1 MNVNSF
7 ALFGLNV
14 NSQFIK
20 DSVLNVTLQFQ
31 VFVGALVC
39 IVCDVQVYNATLVF
53 IAFGQQASAMVI
65 EVQSIVQ
72 IELTFVQYRI
82 QSQNSSG
89 LVNVINQQ
97 LTIFSISDCKL
108 SGSNLVQSETNGYIV
123 SKTVQNITIVISHF
137 SVCVDSTSRL
147 GKFSASINVIGLESM
162 RCDICTHHY
171 VVYGI
176 CADQLQYAELLNGR
190 VLCVYPFEFV
200 DETCTCVSGYLL
212 NGSKCIN
219 VVSAITNMQNSL
231 NNDQIKKIEQDISLI
246 QSEIYTLDQN
256 IANNVSNIINAVGV
270 DLQALEQNILSN
282 FSEAESHISANMSLF
297 DGRISGNV
305 SAIYNVL
312 NSNISDL
319 ENYIKSNYTKSDI
332 SLSLNTTILDWRI
345 YNNITAL
352 NSSILNNFSILDY
365 SQKQQNNQLQD
376 LQKYIDCINILG
388 FQMINNVC
396 TQVSCQISGQQSIN
410 GVCQCITMFSIV
422 QNNLCICP
430 VNSLVINNI
439 CTCNITAGLIM
450 QNNVC
455 ICSTV
460 NALFINGT
468 CMCGIDAVNISNT
481 CACPAYSTLV
491 NYACMCNV
499 IQGQIMV
506 AGICQCPLGYSV
518 VNNSCRLTTVII
530 LNSDNTAMCSQV
542 IFVNTFDIQIVS
554 YTIVSANFSGGYVFN
569 TATVIQ
575 SAFVDV
581 SDNVYSTVKPLF
593 QSQASFTNLKIQVG
607 SQSAAGGS
615 FLSNSDTIVINQ
627 LNIISRAGSQITASS
642 GQVNILVTSST
653 NANVSNLLVDLS
665 FTISQG
671 GIVLI
676 NNIAG
681 VFIINNYQIL
691 GSYQS
696 QSCVSLIGK
705 IASQSTITITNLNFM
720 PVIFNVG
727 NCSSYLFSQVTFTSI
742 QINNTA
748 IILGNKSNSQISN
761 AIITNSSFSY
771 QFSGI
776 ISQTYNTILLI
787 SKLIS
792 DCNQQFSQYIQK
804 SGQLIG
810 IAQQYVNNIT
820 IVNIC
825 LLQYISTQQ
834 YRQSGLIGCQEGNI
848 SIQQMTIQYVVNGL
862 LTSIGLI
869 GAQLSGCKQSEI
881 SNVIIIFNSIVDL
894 ASYGQVSAIVGA
906 SSSTSQLNFSIIN
919 VIVLNST
926 LESQYYIG
934 AFIGYYSSNTYSVL
948 LQNSTIQFSNI
959 TGYKQMAGGLIGN
972 SYNASLIIDN
982 IILQSLR
989 IFAPSKCGIIIGFD
1003 NGNTFNIQYSVSI
1016 GNNYIN
1022 NVIVQNCASLSN
1034 TSIPKGC

>member
-20 DSVLNVTLQFQ
+20 DSILNVTLQFQ

-39 IVCDVQVYNATLVF
+39 IICDVQVYNASLVF
-53 IAFGQQASAMVI
+53 IAFGQQVSAMVI
-65 EVQSIVQ
+65 EVQSTVQ

-97 LTIFSISDCKL
+97 LTIFSINDCKL
-108 SGSNLVQSETNGYIV
+108 SGSNLVQSETNGYIM
-123 SKTVQNITIVISHF
+123 SKAVQNVTIIISHF
-137 SVCVDSTSRL
+137 SVCMDSTSRL
-147 GKFSASINVIGLESM
+147 GKFSVPINVIGIESM
-162 RCDICTHHY
+162 RCDICTNKY

-176 CADQLQYAELLNGR
+176 CADQLQYAELFNGR

-200 DETCTCVSGYLL
+200 NDTCACASGYLL

-219 VVSAITNMQNSL
+219 VLSAITNMQNSL

-246 QSEIYTLDQN
+246 QSEIYVLDQS

-270 DLQALEQNILSN
+270 DLSALEQNILSN
-282 FSEAESHISANMSLF
+282 FSEAEYHISANMSLL

-312 NSNISDL
+312 NLNISDL
-319 ENYIKSNYTKSDI
+319 ENYIKSNYTKADI
-332 SLSLNTTILDWRI
+332 NLQLNTTILDQRI
-345 YNNITAL
+345 YNNITTL
-352 NSSILNNFSILDY
+352 NQSILNNVSAIKFVIML
-365 SQKQQNNQLQD
+365 QQETIKQLYLQIYCAN
-376 LQKYIDCINILG
+376 KFG

-430 VNSLVINNI
+430 ANSLVINNI

-455 ICSTV
+455 VCSTV
-460 NALFINGT
+460 NAVFINGT
-468 CMCGIDAVNISNT
+468 CMCGTNAVNISNT
-481 CACPAYSTLV
+481 CVCPVNSMLINNACE
-491 NYACMCNV
+491 CNV
-499 IQGQIMV
+499 IQGQIMI

-642 GQVNILVTSST
+642 GQVNILVTYSS
-653 NANVSNLLVDLS
+653 NANITNFLVNLS
-665 FTISQG
+665 FTMSQS

-676 NNIAG
+676 NSLTNNLILT
-681 VFIINNYQIL
+681 NYQIL
-691 GSYQS
+691 GIYQS
-696 QSCVSLIGK
+696 KSTVAFISVLVSS
-705 IASQSTITITNLNFM
+705 ASISITNLNAM
-720 PVIFNVG
+720 PEIFNVG
-727 NCSSYLFSQVTFTSI
+727 NSSSFLFGSVSTSVVLVNEVAI
-742 QINNTA
+742 VIGQNAVVLTQIFSTSLNRFYFGGIIVQATKTALTINN
-748 IILGNKSNSQISN
+748 
-761 AIITNSSFSY
+761 
-771 QFSGI
+771 
-776 ISQTYNTILLI
+776 LI
-787 SKLIS
+787 SSTNFTCSTSYVK
-792 DCNQQFSQYIQK
+792 QFGYLV
-804 SGQLIG
+804 GQ
-810 IAQQYVNNIT
+810 AVQSENNIT
-820 IVNIC
+820 ISSVCFKGQLAGSI
-825 LLQYISTQQ
+825 QQ
-834 YRQSGLIGCQEGNI
+834 LINAGLIGYQEGNVSMSQA
-848 SIQQMTIQYVVNGL
+848 SIFLTVQSVYLQSFGIIGYVSANCALLELNKMSSQFVTLVEASSYAGVSALIGWQLSKNCSILNSLVHECNLSSQFNVGGL
-862 LTSIGLI
+862 VGDSKSLVLQILNATVRNSNVTSFSYGCGGFIGLAMNTKLTI
-869 GAQLSGCKQSEI
+869 RDSCLFG
-881 SNVIIIFNSIVDL
+881 VRIVSPNGD
-894 ASYGQVSAIVGA
+894 YGM
-906 SSSTSQLNFSIIN
+906 
-919 VIVLNST
+919 VLNNK
-926 LESQYYIG
+926 G
-934 AFIGYYSSNTYSVL
+934 GNVFDV
-948 LQNSTIQFSNI
+948 QNSGSSGQ
-959 TGYKQMAGGLIGN
+959 
-972 SYNASLIIDN
+972 
-982 IILQSLR
+982 
-989 IFAPSKCGIIIGFD
+989 
-1003 NGNTFNIQYSVSI
+1003 
-1016 GNNYIN
+1016 NYIN
-1022 NVIVQNCASLSN
+1022 NVLQAVCTSFTNVASV
-1034 TSIPKGC
+1034 TGC

>member
-1 MNVNSF
+1 MLSSIILVMRQLSFNNIQTCQNNIQVNSNVYNFCQKTNKLNTILVQNDIFITQKSNNINLFIYTNNTQLSSIGVQVHSMNVNSF

-352 NSSILNNFSILDY
+352 NSSILNNVSAIKFVIL
-365 SQKQQNNQLQD
+365 QQQETIKQLYLQIYCAN
-376 LQKYIDCINILG
+376 KFG

-642 GQVNILVTSST
+642 GQVNILVTSSSNT
-653 NANVSNLLVDLS
+653 NITNFLVNLS
-665 FTISQG
+665 FAMSQS

-676 NNIAG
+676 NSLTNNLILT
-681 VFIINNYQIL
+681 NYQIL
-691 GSYQS
+691 GTYQS
-696 QSCVSLIGK
+696 KSTVAFISVSVSS
-705 IASQSTITITNLNFM
+705 ASISITNLNVM
-720 PVIFNVG
+720 PEIFNVG
-727 NCSSYLFSQVTFTSI
+727 NCSSFLFGSVSTSAVLVSEVAI
-742 QINNTA
+742 VIGQNVGVLTQIFSTSLNRFYFGGIIVQATKTALTINN
-748 IILGNKSNSQISN
+748 
-761 AIITNSSFSY
+761 
-771 QFSGI
+771 
-776 ISQTYNTILLI
+776 LI
-787 SKLIS
+787 SSTNFTCSTSYVK
-792 DCNQQFSQYIQK
+792 QFGYLV
-804 SGQLIG
+804 GQ
-810 IAQQYVNNIT
+810 AVQSENNIT
-820 IVNIC
+820 ISSVCFKGQLAGSIQQLVNA
-825 LLQYISTQQ
+825 
-834 YRQSGLIGCQEGNI
+834 GLIGYQEGN
-848 SIQQMTIQYVVNGL
+848 
-862 LTSIGLI
+862 
-869 GAQLSGCKQSEI
+869 
-881 SNVIIIFNSIVDL
+881 
-894 ASYGQVSAIVGA
+894 
-906 SSSTSQLNFSIIN
+906 
-919 VIVLNST
+919 
-926 LESQYYIG
+926 
-934 AFIGYYSSNTYSVL
+934 
-948 LQNSTIQFSNI
+948 
-959 TGYKQMAGGLIGN
+959 
-972 SYNASLIIDN
+972 
-982 IILQSLR
+982 
-989 IFAPSKCGIIIGFD
+989 
-1003 NGNTFNIQYSVSI
+1003 VSI
-1016 GNNYIN
+1016 SGSSGQNFIN
-1022 NVIVQNCASLSN
+1022 NVLQIVCASFTNVASV
-1034 TSIPKGC
+1034 TGC